1 MTWRFLKSESKTQC
15 SSFQLEIQQYI
26 SRSYLT
32 FLPNYQTKMKL
43 FLLILTCF
51 AMGLANRVY
60 IHPFSLLDSGDV
72 ACEVT
77 NSKDKGPLETIHS
90 LTAIQDSTEPDPRP
104 AIEELKNL
112 TQWTAVVAE
121 LQNSQ
126 GLRMYQALSR
136 KQGNINVL
144 FSPYTAFGTLVTL
157 YLGTSKSTASDYQQ
171 FLGLLWNTEKPGC
184 AKVINGHKVLRALKA
199 ISSLIDGPQDE
210 LRTLV
215 WTFVS
220 SDADLSK
227 DFVHG
232 IQEFSDT
239 SFIRT
244 VNFSQP
250 KEAEAQVN
258 LFIQKT
264 SHSKVENLFKDV
276 SQSTNLLFASSVHF
290 KGNWRTAFQPEKTTM
305 QEFRID
311 EKSTVKVPLM
321 THTGD
326 YMHLSDPDKKCTV
339 VKLGLSKRTYMLL
352 VLPSEGARLQDIENQ
367 LQTDTIS
374 KWHKHLK
381 EQYLELSLPKFSMTA
396 VTDLRSLLSDM
407 ALDKLLLG
415 SDANFQRLS
424 TKDNFTVDKVIN
436 KVLFEMS
443 EEGKEVPNKSQ
454 DERVPLR
461 VTVDRPFLFTI
472 VEGHTNAILMLGRV
486 LNPNL

>member
-1 MTWRFLKSESKTQC
+1 
-15 SSFQLEIQQYI
+15 
-26 SRSYLT
+26 
-32 FLPNYQTKMKL
+32 NKMKL
-43 FLLILTCF
+43 FLLLLTWF
-51 AMGLANRVY
+51 AMGTANRVY

-72 ACEVT
+72 TCEVT
-77 NSKDKGPLETIHS
+77 SSKDKFPLETTHS
-90 LTAIQDSTEPDPRP
+90 LPAIQDSTEPDPRP
-104 AIEELKNL
+104 AIEELNNL

-136 KQGNINVL
+136 KQGNSNIL
-144 FSPYTAFGTLVTL
+144 FSPYTAFGTLLTL

-171 FLGLLWNTEKPGC
+171 FLGLLWNTEKSGC
-184 AKVINGHKVLRALKA
+184 VKVINGHKVLRALKA
-199 ISSLIDGPQDE
+199 ISSLIDGPNDE
-210 LRTLV
+210 LKTLV

-220 SDADLSK
+220 SDANLSK

-232 IQEFSDT
+232 IQEFSEA

-250 KEAEAQVN
+250 KDAEAQVN
-258 LFIQKT
+258 SFIQKT
-264 SHSKVENLFKDV
+264 SHSKVENLFKDI
-276 SQSTNLLFASSVHF
+276 SLSTNLLFATSVHF
-290 KGNWRTAFQPEKTTM
+290 KGNWRKAFQPEKTTV
-305 QEFRID
+305 QDFRID

-326 YMHLSDPDKKCTV
+326 YMHFSDPKKLFTV
-339 VKLGLSKRTYMLL
+339 VKLGLGKQTYMLL
-352 VLPSEGARLQDIENQ
+352 VLPSEEAKLQDIETQ

-374 KWHKHLK
+374 TWHKHLK

-407 ALDKLLLG
+407 TLDKLLLG

-424 TKDNFTVDKVIN
+424 TKSNFTVDQVIN

-443 EEGKEVPNKSQ
+443 EEGKEVPNKSL
-454 DERVPLR
+454 DERVPLK
-461 VTVDRPFLFTI
+461 VTMDRPFLFAI
-472 VEGHTNAILMLGRV
+472 VEGNTNAILMLGRI
-486 LNPNL
+486 LNPNI